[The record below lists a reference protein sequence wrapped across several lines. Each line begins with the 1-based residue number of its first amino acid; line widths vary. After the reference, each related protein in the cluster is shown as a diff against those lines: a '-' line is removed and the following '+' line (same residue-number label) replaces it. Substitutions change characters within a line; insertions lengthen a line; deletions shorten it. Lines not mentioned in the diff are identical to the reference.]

1 MAIFFWFTTL
11 PRESLGLYHRQPIGI
26 KGSIDMIRGSI
37 VALVT
42 PFNAS
47 GGVDYGALEN
57 LIEFHVTEGTHAIVA
72 VGTTGESA
80 TLSHSEDN
88 EVIKA
93 TVEYV
98 GGRIPVIAGAGSNST
113 AEACQLTEAATRAG
127 ADAILSVAPYYNKP
141 PQNGLLAHFKAVA
154 DSTDLPIILYNVPGR
169 TVTDIADETTLELA
183 QVANIAGIKD
193 ATGDLERAKYVLKNR
208 PDGFAVYSG
217 DDPTAMELCLLGG
230 DGDISV
236 TANVAPRLMA
246 MMVEQ
251 AMAGNRA
258 EAEALNDQLLGL
270 HSKLFV
276 EPNPIP
282 SKWALSEMG
291 LMRADCRLPL
301 VPLTD
306 EGKVA
311 VREACQRAGI
321 GL

>member
-1 MAIFFWFTTL
+1 
-11 PRESLGLYHRQPIGI
+11 
-26 KGSIDMIRGSI
+26 MIRGSI

-42 PFNAS
+42 PFNVS
-47 GGVDYGALEN
+47 GGVDYGALEK

-183 QVANIAGIKD
+183 KVANIAGIKD
-193 ATGDLERAKYVLKNR
+193 ATGDLERAEYVLKHR

-246 MMVEQ
+246 MMVEK

-258 EAEALNDQLLGL
+258 EAEALNDQLLDL

-311 VREACQRAGI
+311 VREACERAGI

>member
-1 MAIFFWFTTL
+1 
-11 PRESLGLYHRQPIGI
+11 
-26 KGSIDMIRGSI
+26 MIRGSI

-57 LIEFHVTEGTHAIVA
+57 LIEFHVTGGTHAIVA

-93 TVEYV
+93 TVEHV
-98 GGRIPVIAGAGSNST
+98 GGRMPVIAGAGSNST

-154 DSTDLPIILYNVPGR
+154 DNTDLPIILYNVPGR

-193 ATGDLERAKYVLKNR
+193 ATGDLERAEYVLKHR
-208 PDGFAVYSG
+208 PEGFAVYSG

-258 EAEALNDQLLGL
+258 EAEALNNQLLGL

-311 VREACQRAGI
+311 VREACKLAGI

>member
-1 MAIFFWFTTL
+1 
-11 PRESLGLYHRQPIGI
+11 
-26 KGSIDMIRGSI
+26 MIRGSI

-113 AEACQLTEAATRAG
+113 AEACQLTEAATRSG

-141 PQNGLLAHFKAVA
+141 PQSGLLAHFKAVA

-193 ATGDLERAKYVLKNR
+193 ATGDLERAEYVLKHR
-208 PDGFAVYSG
+208 PEGFAVYSG

-311 VREACQRAGI
+311 VREACERAGI

>member
-1 MAIFFWFTTL
+1 
-11 PRESLGLYHRQPIGI
+11 
-26 KGSIDMIRGSI
+26 MIRGSI

-42 PFNAS
+42 PFDAS
-47 GGVDYGALEN
+47 GEVDYGALEN

-80 TLSHSEDN
+80 TLSHHEDN

-93 TVEYV
+93 TVECV

-141 PQNGLLAHFKAVA
+141 PQNGLIAHFKAVA

-193 ATGDLERAKYVLKNR
+193 ATGDLERAEYVLKHR
-208 PDGFAVYSG
+208 PEGFAVYSG

-258 EAEALNDQLLGL
+258 EAEALNDQLLEL

-301 VPLTD
+301 VPLTV

>member
-1 MAIFFWFTTL
+1 
-11 PRESLGLYHRQPIGI
+11 
-26 KGSIDMIRGSI
+26 MIRGSI

-93 TVEYV
+93 TVEHV

-154 DSTDLPIILYNVPGR
+154 DYTDLPIILYNVPGR

-193 ATGDLERAKYVLKNR
+193 ATGDLERAEYVLKHR
-208 PDGFAVYSG
+208 PEGFAVYSG

-258 EAEALNDQLLGL
+258 EAEALNNQLLGL

-311 VREACQRAGI
+311 VREACKLAGI

>member
-1 MAIFFWFTTL
+1 
-11 PRESLGLYHRQPIGI
+11 
-26 KGSIDMIRGSI
+26 MIRGSI

-42 PFNAS
+42 PFNVS
-47 GGVDYGALEN
+47 GGVDYGALEK

-98 GGRIPVIAGAGSNST
+98 DGRIPVIAGAGSNST

-141 PQNGLLAHFKAVA
+141 PQNGLIAHFKAVA

-183 QVANIAGIKD
+183 QVANIVGIKD

-246 MMVEQ
+246 MMVEK

-258 EAEALNDQLLGL
+258 EAEALNDQLLDL

>member
-1 MAIFFWFTTL
+1 M
-11 PRESLGLYHRQPIGI
+11 
-26 KGSIDMIRGSI
+26 
-37 VALVT
+37 
-42 PFNAS
+42 
-47 GGVDYGALEN
+47 
-57 LIEFHVTEGTHAIVA
+57 
-72 VGTTGESA
+72 
-80 TLSHSEDN
+80 
-88 EVIKA
+88 
-93 TVEYV
+93 
-98 GGRIPVIAGAGSNST
+98 
-113 AEACQLTEAATRAG
+113 
-127 ADAILSVAPYYNKP
+127 
-141 PQNGLLAHFKAVA
+141 
-154 DSTDLPIILYNVPGR
+154 
-169 TVTDIADETTLELA
+169 
-183 QVANIAGIKD
+183 
-193 ATGDLERAKYVLKNR
+193 
-208 PDGFAVYSG
+208 
-217 DDPTAMELCLLGG
+217 LGG

-258 EAEALNDQLLGL
+258 EAEALNNQLLGL

-311 VREACQRAGI
+311 VREACKLAGI

>member
-1 MAIFFWFTTL
+1 
-11 PRESLGLYHRQPIGI
+11 
-26 KGSIDMIRGSI
+26 MIRGSI

-42 PFNAS
+42 PFNVS
-47 GGVDYGALEN
+47 GGVDYGALEK

-113 AEACQLTEAATRAG
+113 AEACQLTEAATGVG

-154 DSTDLPIILYNVPGR
+154 DSTDLPIILYNVPSR

-193 ATGDLERAKYVLKNR
+193 ATGDLERAEYVLKNR

-246 MMVEQ
+246 MMVEK

-258 EAEALNDQLLGL
+258 EAEALNDQLLDL

-311 VREACQRAGI
+311 VREACERAGI